1 VPNYLQSERP
11 VTPTLEL
18 RPFRVDVPKPVLAEL
33 WERLDR
39 ARLPNWVEGIDWDQ
53 GIQME
58 SFMRLLE
65 YWREGF
71 DWRVQEARL
80 NRFEHFIT
88 EIDGQSVH
96 FVHARSPHPDA
107 LPLMLVHGWP
117 GSFHEFLDV
126 IPLLIDPPDGGDA
139 FHVVVPS
146 VPGFAWSAPTIR
158 KGWHARRI
166 AHAFGA
172 LMSELGYD
180 RYGLQGGDV
189 GSIVTPNMADLY
201 PERVVGLHLNM
212 CLIEPYEGAPS
223 PTEKERQELARLAK
237 SRQTSTG
244 YYIQQATKPQTLGI
258 GLQDSPVGL
267 LAWIAEKLQAWSD
280 CAGDLFN
287 AFSLDQILT
296 WVMLYWVTECAT
308 SSLRIYWE
316 TREAGAE
323 ARPRGRI
330 EVPTGVADFPGE
342 RARSPKA
349 WIEEKYNLVHYTR
362 QAKGGHFA
370 AIEQPELFA
379 ADVIEF
385 FRAHAR

>member
-1 VPNYLQSERP
+1 VLDYLQSERP
-11 VTPTLEL
+11 VTPRLEL
-18 RPFRVDVPKPVLAEL
+18 RPFRVDVPKPVLTDL
-33 WERLDR
+33 YERLDR
-39 ARLPNWVEGIDWDQ
+39 ARIPNWIDGIGWDQ
-53 GIQME
+53 GIQMQT
-58 SFMRLLE
+58 FIQLLE

-126 IPLLIDPPDGGDA
+126 IPLLTNPPDGGDA

-146 VPGFAWSAPTIR
+146 VPGFAWSAPTTR
-158 KGWHARRI
+158 KGWNARQI
-166 AHAFGA
+166 ARAFGS

-212 CLIEPYEGAPS
+212 CLIEPYEGAPT
-223 PTEKERQELARLAK
+223 PTEKEQQELARLAQ
-237 SRQTSTG
+237 SRLTSTG
-244 YYIQQATKPQTLGI
+244 YYVQQATKPQTLGI

-280 CAGDLFN
+280 CGGDLFN
-287 AFSLDQILT
+287 AFTLDQVLT
-296 WVMLYWVTECAT
+296 WVMLYWVTDCAT

-330 EVPTGVADFPGE
+330 DVPTGVADFPGE

-349 WIEEKYNLVHYTR
+349 WIEEKYNLVHHTV

-379 ADVIEF
+379 ADVTEF
-385 FRAHAR
+385 FRERAR

>member
-1 VPNYLQSERP
+1 MGSPFILCMP
-11 VTPTLEL
+11 APPT
-18 RPFRVDVPKPVLAEL
+18 R
-33 WERLDR
+33 
-39 ARLPNWVEGIDWDQ
+39 
-53 GIQME
+53 
-58 SFMRLLE
+58 
-65 YWREGF
+65 
-71 DWRVQEARL
+71 
-80 NRFEHFIT
+80 T
-88 EIDGQSVH
+88 
-96 FVHARSPHPDA
+96 A

-126 IPLLIDPPDGGDA
+126 IPLLTDPPDGGAA

-166 AHAFGA
+166 AHVFGS

-223 PTEKERQELARLAK
+223 PTEKEMQELARLAQ

-267 LAWIAEKLQAWSD
+267 LAWIVEKLQAWSD
-280 CAGDLFN
+280 CGGDLFN
-287 AFSLDQILT
+287 AFSLDQVLT
-296 WVMLYWVTECAT
+296 WVMLYWVTDCAT

-349 WIEEKYNLVHYTR
+349 WIEEKYNLVHYTAP
-362 QAKGGHFA
+362 AKGGHFA
-370 AIEQPELFA
+370 AIEQPEIFA
-379 ADVIEF
+379 GDVTQF